1 MHTTK
6 FYWMLDHVDPAP
18 DRPRRPMR
26 ERCVVVR
33 NRHGYTI
40 TTRHYT
46 DGDVALRHA
55 ECAAAIMHALTR
67 MAIEDDYLTTRRW
80 DAARPRWAPLANN
93 LQSSIGAS
101 LSDLAARV
109 GMHMRT
115 SRKLCDCGSQ
125 WTHTV
130 DIQIVNSSGATLP
143 ETLRL
148 CDACYAEFV
157 AMEACYG

>member
-46 DGDVALRHA
+46 DGDVGLRYA
-55 ECAAAIMHALTR
+55 
-67 MAIEDDYLTTRRW
+67 
-80 DAARPRWAPLANN
+80 DARH
-93 LQSSIGAS
+93 
-101 LSDLAARV
+101 V
-109 GMHMRT
+109 
-115 SRKLCDCGSQ
+115 CDCGRP
-125 WTHTV
+125 
-130 DIQIVNSSGATLP
+130 GAHVVAITQLTA
-143 ETLRL
+143 EDRESNQTLRL

-157 AMEACYG
+157 AMEAAYA